1 MLLKDTEAMVQ
12 EKFGF
17 RAGNQD
23 CRADKELQRPEFA
36 VADNILQRLSLATPL
51 KEFLETAFC
60 FLLNRLVMQEKKLA
74 AGYIPK
80 AMAKEKFCF
89 QGAVFKANLGERTGC
104 SCQ

>member
-1 MLLKDTEAMVQ
+1 MIQ
-12 EKFGF
+12 EEFGF

-23 CRADKELQRPEFA
+23 CRADKEFQGPEFTA
-36 VADNILQRLSLATPL
+36 AKNVLQGFALATSL

-60 FLLNRLVMQEKKLA
+60 FLINWLIMEEKELTP
-74 AGYIPK
+74 GNTQ